1 MIRPKVIAFDINETV
16 FSLET
21 IRPRLTALGLPATA
35 LEVWFAS
42 ALRDAFAIAI
52 TDRFAPFRSVLEG
65 ALMSLLST
73 HDLSSTPEAIASV
86 LDGMAELK
94 PHPDAGET
102 FALLSDAGFRLIALS
117 NSPSASTEGLLR
129 SGGLD
134 RYVKNVLSVDQVQRS
149 KPRPEVYRYAAEET
163 GVRLDQLALVA
174 THAWD
179 THGAK
184 AVGLFTGFVARRQ
197 TYPSVLLPPDVQGE
211 TLLDVAHALANLPSS
226 SRP

>member
-1 MIRPKVIAFDINETV
+1 MLRPKIVALDINETV

-42 ALRDAFAIAI
+42 ALRDAFALAI

-65 ALMSLLST
+65 ALASLLST
-73 HDLSSTPEAIASV
+73 HDLSGTPDEIASV

-94 PHPDAGET
+94 PHADAGEA
-102 FALLSDAGFRLIALS
+102 FALLAEAGFRLIALS
-117 NSPSASTEGLLR
+117 NSPSASTEKLLR
-129 SGGLD
+129 RGGLD
-134 RYVKNVLSVDQVQRS
+134 RYVESVLSVDQVQRS
-149 KPRPEVYRYAAEET
+149 KPHPEVYRYAAQAV
-163 GVRLDQLALVA
+163 GVRPEEIALVA

-197 TYPSVLLPPDVQGE
+197 TYPSVLLQPDVQGDA
-211 TLLDVAHALANLPSS
+211 LLDVAHALVNLPSN
-226 SRP
+226 

>member
-1 MIRPKVIAFDINETV
+1 MTKLKVIAFDINETV
-16 FSLET
+16 FSLEA

-65 ALMSLLST
+65 ALASLLSI
-73 HDLSSTPEAIASV
+73 HDLSSTPDEIASV

-94 PHPDAGET
+94 PHPDAGEA
-102 FALLSDAGFRLIALS
+102 FALLADAGFRLIALS
-117 NSPSASTEGLLR
+117 NSPSASTEKLLR
-129 SGGLD
+129 RGGLS
-134 RYVKNVLSVDQVQRS
+134 RYVELVLSVDQVQRS
-149 KPRPEVYRYAAEET
+149 KPRSEVYLYAAEAI
-163 GVRLDQLALVA
+163 GVRPEEMALVA

-184 AVGLFTGFVARRQ
+184 AVGLITGFVARRQ
-197 TYPSVLLPPDVQGE
+197 TYPSVLLQPHVQGE
-211 TLLDVAHALANLPSS
+211 TLLDVARALVNLPSS
-226 SRP
+226 SQT